1 MSPREPEAGLSLSAL
16 RDAPPRDLVIRFV
29 FGLTVSAVAA
39 VIGIVIN
46 PRFGGVFLAFPAILP
61 ATLTLIEKEKS
72 KQQAKDDDVGAVLGA
87 AALIVFAAIG
97 WGLFTRIGAP
107 LALTTAAAG
116 WLAAAVLMYLVL
128 QAITRRNSR

>member
-1 MSPREPEAGLSLSAL
+1 MSLSAL
-16 RDAPPRDLVIRFV
+16 RDARPRDLVIRFV
-29 FGLTVSAVAA
+29 FGFTVSAVAA

-72 KQQAKDDDVGAVLGA
+72 KRQAEDDDIGAVLGA

-97 WGLFTRIGAP
+97 WWLFTRIGAP
-107 LALTTAAAG
+107 LALTIAAAG